1 MYIMKTICKK
11 MMMLAAATLPLLSCT
26 TPASQAQ
33 EELLD
38 AAVYE
43 ALPFDMPKV
52 MQPSFAENQT
62 SIVDFGAKG
71 DGVTLNTEAFNNAIK
86 AVKRRV
92 GDVSLS
98 LPEFG

>member
-1 MYIMKTICKK
+1 MKTICKK

-26 TPASQAQ
+26 TPAPQAQ

-52 MQPSFAENQT
+52 IQPSFADNQA

-71 DGVTLNTEAFNNAIK
+71 DGVTLNTEAFNNCLLYTSPSPRDGSRSRMPSSA
-86 AVKRRV
+86 
-92 GDVSLS
+92 
-98 LPEFG
+98 